1 MLTINANTKIAALLK
16 AHPDA
21 LEAIISISP
30 KFNKL
35 KNPLLRK
42 LMASRTSISMASKVA
57 GCTVQH
63 FFDALQP
70 LGFIIDKKVVAEK
83 NQPQEK
89 KPGFMSALS
98 EKHVVELDV
107 RPVIDSGK
115 DPFKIITGK
124 IKELEAGAVLK
135 LINSFEPT
143 PLIALLSKQGF
154 SYYVDAT
161 NEDLVTTW
169 FLKPETPVAVSAP
182 EKQTDGDWD
191 SLLEKF
197 SDKLVSVDVREM
209 EMPQPMMTILDGLDH
224 LPVDHALYVYHK
236 RIPVFLLPELQERK
250 FDYRIKKVSD
260 GEVYLLIFK
269 P

>member
-98 EKHVVELDV
+98 
-107 RPVIDSGK
+107 
-115 DPFKIITGK
+115 
-124 IKELEAGAVLK
+124 
-135 LINSFEPT
+135 
-143 PLIALLSKQGF
+143 
-154 SYYVDAT
+154 
-161 NEDLVTTW
+161 
-169 FLKPETPVAVSAP
+169 
-182 EKQTDGDWD
+182 
-191 SLLEKF
+191 
-197 SDKLVSVDVREM
+197 
-209 EMPQPMMTILDGLDH
+209 
-224 LPVDHALYVYHK
+224 
-236 RIPVFLLPELQERK
+236 
-250 FDYRIKKVSD
+250 
-260 GEVYLLIFK
+260 
-269 P
+269 